1 MPFFYILVHMS
12 SAEMTQ
18 SRPPFWRDERILG
31 WLWQILVLLLVI
43 GLGTFLFNNMVSELQ
58 TQRNIVFSYRWIG
71 QVSGFDISESLISYD
86 STATYGRAIVVG
98 ILNTLKVAVVAIAA
112 SSIMGL
118 FWGIVSISPNFLA
131 RRIAIIYVEVFR
143 NVPLLVLLYFWYS
156 GLFLTLPRLADAH
169 EFPGPTFLSIRGL
182 YIPWGTPTSSWAS
195 YVLILVLGLV
205 CFGACFAFLRWRETE
220 TGRSYV
226 KSLWGMGVFLLIAAV
241 GWIALPAPL
250 TLSLPAKEGLRI
262 VGGYS
267 FSPEFISV
275 VTALSVYAS
284 AYVAEIVR
292 GGILAV
298 HHGQQEASSALGLTR
313 LQSLRLVILPQA
325 MRVIVPPLISQFL
338 NLTKNTTLAVAIGY
352 PDFFHTT
359 AKTTLNQTGREIEV
373 FLLVMLVYLTLSLV
387 TSVILNWYNS
397 HFQIKER

>member
-1 MPFFYILVHMS
+1 MT
-12 SAEMTQ
+12 SAVQTQ
-18 SRPPFWRDERILG
+18 ARPPFWRDERILG
-31 WLWQILVLLLVI
+31 WLWQALVLLIVI
-43 GLGTFLFNNMVSELQ
+43 GLLAFLFNNMVTELQ
-58 TQRNIVFSYRWIG
+58 AQRNVVFSYGWIG
-71 QVSGFDISESLISYD
+71 QVSGFDISESLIPYD
-86 STATYGRAIVVG
+86 SGATYGRAIVVG
-98 ILNTLKVAVVAIAA
+98 ILNTLKVALVAIVF
-112 SSIMGL
+112 STILGL

-156 GLFLTLPRLADAH
+156 GLFLTLPRLADAF
-169 EFPGPTFLSIRGL
+169 ELPGPTFLSVRGL

-195 YVLILVLGLV
+195 YLLILLLAVV
-205 CFGACFAFLRWRETE
+205 CFVVCVAFLRRREAQ
-220 TGRSYV
+220 TGQSYF
-226 KSLWGMGVFLLIAAV
+226 KTLWGAGFLLLIAAV
-241 GWIALPAPL
+241 GWFVLPAPL
-250 TLSLPAKEGLRI
+250 TLSQPAKEGLRI

-267 FSPEFISV
+267 FSPEFMSV
-275 VTALSVYAS
+275 VTALSVYAA

-325 MRVIVPPLISQFL
+325 MRVIVPPLISEFL
-338 NLTKNTTLAVAIGY
+338 NLTKSTTLAVAIGY

-359 AKTTLNQTGREIEV
+359 AKTTLNQTGREVEV
-373 FLLVMLVYLTLSLV
+373 FLLVMMVYLSISLF